1 MAEKSE
7 IAWTDST
14 FNGWIGCTKVSPA
27 CDHCYAESLSKR
39 WMGVKWGPGEE
50 RRRTTASNWRKP
62 VKWNREAEAT
72 GVRRRVF
79 CASLADVFDAEV
91 PEHWFT
97 DLLKLID
104 DTPHLDW
111 QLLTKRPKIAR
122 KRMPDQP
129 RANIWLGT
137 TVENQ
142 EMAAVRI
149 PHVLETPAVIRF
161 LSMEPLLGP
170 VDLFRVNSGQFHFNA
185 LSKKEGLAY
194 RTTGIDW
201 VICGGESGHG
211 ARTMPVEWAKGIQ
224 QQCATAWVPFFM
236 KQLSQ
241 ADSRTYGQFDA
252 FPGDLQVR
260 EFPVTQ
266 TQVSACPL

>member
-1 MAEKSE
+1 MA
-7 IAWTDST
+7 
-14 FNGWIGCTKVSPA
+14 
-27 CDHCYAESLSKR
+27 
-39 WMGVKWGPGEE
+39 
-50 RRRTTASNWRKP
+50 
-62 VKWNREAEAT
+62 

-111 QLLTKRPKIAR
+111 QLLTKRPNIAR

-142 EMAAVRI
+142 DMADLRI
-149 PHVLETPAVIRF
+149 PLLLSTPATTRF
-161 LSMEPLLGP
+161 LSMEPLLEQ
-170 VDLFRVNSGQFHFNA
+170 VDLGCIPWPAGWQERDDISDGIDPLRYVKAH
-185 LSKKEGLAY
+185 
-194 RTTGIDW
+194 IDW
-201 VICGGESGHG
+201 VIAGGESGPG
-211 ARTMPVEWAKGIQ
+211 ARPMPLEWVRDLRDQCKRAGI
-224 QQCATAWVPFFM
+224 PFFM

-241 ADSRTYGQFDA
+241 ADSRAYGHFET
-252 FPGDLQVR
+252 FPLDLQVR
-260 EFPVTQ
+260 EFPSLPTVM
-266 TQVSACPL
+266 